1 MTSYNGMI
9 SSDWSQCLSPNGPF
23 DPLIFVYPALEPD
36 LSNIFRRYTSNE
48 ITLGQAF
55 DRVSSLLPRWP
66 SAAQLDRY
74 LDARFETYAGV
85 PELIRWCRQNRIL
98 FMVNTTSFGAY
109 FQRVISKSLLPSIDV
124 LSAQFNWSF
133 KKTQPAAEH
142 LVELKEI
149 EDKPRNTA
157 AIADRLSIPH
167 DRIVLMGDS
176 GGDGPH
182 FEWGGKIGTTLV
194 GSMTK
199 PSLSKYCRDRGITIH
214 HHVGHTYRPGE
225 QVSMDKE
232 RDFDFRILID
242 ILQVAM
248 DLPGSD
254 RQGMAEPK

>member
-1 MTSYNGMI
+1 MTSYNGML

-23 DPLIFVYPALEPD
+23 DPLIFLYPELEPD
-36 LSNIFRRYTSNE
+36 LSKIFKRYTGNE

-66 SAAQLDRY
+66 STAQLDRY

-109 FQRVISKSLLPSIDV
+109 FQRVFSKSLLPPIDV

-133 KKTQPAAEH
+133 DTAQQAAEH

-149 EDKPRNTA
+149 EDKARNTA
-157 AIADRLSIPH
+157 AIADRFSIPH
-167 DRIVLMGDS
+167 DRIILMGDS

-182 FEWGGKIGTTLV
+182 FQWGAKAGATLI

-199 PSLSKYCRDRGITIH
+199 PSLAKYCRDRGITIH
-214 HHVGHTYRPGE
+214 HHVGHTYRAGE
-225 QVSMDKE
+225 RVSMDKE
-232 RDFDFRILID
+232 RDFDFRVLID
-242 ILQVAM
+242 ILQSTMGV
-248 DLPGSD
+248 PGSD
-254 RQGMAEPK
+254 WQGMAEPK